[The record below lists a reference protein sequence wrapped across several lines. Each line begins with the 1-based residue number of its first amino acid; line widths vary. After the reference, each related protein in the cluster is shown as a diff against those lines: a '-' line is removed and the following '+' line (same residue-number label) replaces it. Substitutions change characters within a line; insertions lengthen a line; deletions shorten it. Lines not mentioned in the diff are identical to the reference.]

1 MSSSVSGRHT
11 RCAARA
17 SQPPANTES
26 RANSSCSGSGSRR
39 KDQSTAAARLR
50 CRATGPGPSP
60 SSPPPASRSA
70 TSTGLMAR
78 IRAAASSMPSGS
90 PSSCAQIVATACAD
104 AGSRWKS
111 GRAAVARADEEPR
124 PGLDRQRRHRPQALA
139 RDPQAF
145 TAGGEHRHA
154 RAVPHD
160 LGHQLGG
167 PVEHVLAVVEH
178 EQQGPAAQVLD
189 ERLLDRQQRTL
200 LHAQRRGDG
209 VPDRAAVGER
219 RELAQPAAVGEAVA
233 LAVGDLDREAGLADP
248 ADPGEGHQGRGP
260 QRRPCTG
267 HVVVPADQL
276 GGRPRQ
282 VPGRAPGGE
291 GGVVRQH
298 LQVGLLGVLAG
309 IDAELV
315 GEVLPQR
322 VVGRERVGGAAA
334 AVQGVHEH
342 HGRAFPGGVAAR
354 ERLQFRDGVRGSAE
368 PHQRFEAVLDGP
380 RAQLVEPPGLGR
392 GELEVGELGEGV
404 AAPQRQPG
412 VEPLQRGRVVVG
424 RGGAPRRAEVLLEG
438 GGVERGAVEREDV
451 AGGLEAQPLPAP
463 SAPRSREA

>member
-1 MSSSVSGRHT
+1 
-11 RCAARA
+11 
-17 SQPPANTES
+17 
-26 RANSSCSGSGSRR
+26 
-39 KDQSTAAARLR
+39 
-50 CRATGPGPSP
+50 
-60 SSPPPASRSA
+60 
-70 TSTGLMAR
+70 MAR

-90 PSSCAQIVATACAD
+90 PSSCAQIVGD
-104 AGSRWKS
+104 GLR
-111 GRAAVARADEEPR
+111 GRRVEVEVRPGRGGPRDEEPR

-160 LGHQLGG
+160 LGHQLRG

-189 ERLLDRQQRTL
+189 ERLLDREQRTL

-260 QRRPCTG
+260 QRRPRTG
-267 HVVVPADQL
+267 HVVVPAHQL

-298 LQVGLLGVLAG
+298 LQVGLLGVLAR

-368 PHQRFEAVLDGP
+368 PHQRFEAVLDRP

-451 AGGLEAQPLPAP
+451 AGGLEAQPLPRPERAP
-463 SAPRSREA
+463 QPGGVGAQRGHRAGRRRIAPERDHQAVGGHDPARLDQQGREQRPRLGAAERDRTPVVLRP